1 MGRERGS
8 PDRREQVE
16 IESLGSEM
24 IQPPVIMHQ
33 NWLTCGPFRGKRP
46 SSGTGNGF
54 ASEVWSKNRAKKT
67 TCRDRASHHRQND
80 GGLHRS
86 VQHCINAS
94 LDASHHRQNDG
105 GLHHWISP
113 VWRFWP
119 HITAKTTADY
129 TLQHLVCDLVGR
141 PHITAKTTAD
151 YTTPCFGL
159 RCFRLPHITAKT
171 TADYTSRR
179 HPHRPSTCASHH
191 RQNDGGLH
199 HILLLPSLK

>member
-80 GGLHRS
+80 GGLHRKYP
-86 VQHCINAS
+86 VRMYEPP
-94 LDASHHRQNDG
+94 ASHHRQNDG
-105 GLHHWISP
+105 GLHRNLLMVAASSSGI
-113 VWRFWP
+113 
-119 HITAKTTADY
+119 
-129 TLQHLVCDLVGR
+129 
-141 PHITAKTTAD
+141 
-151 YTTPCFGL
+151 
-159 RCFRLPHITAKT
+159 
-171 TADYTSRR
+171 
-179 HPHRPSTCASHH
+179 ASHH

-199 HILLLPSLK
+199 PLLTCRSEGSLCLTSPPKRRRTTPHLATPFTQIVRLTSPPKRRRTTPYAQRGHGRKNDGPHITAKTTADYANA

>member
-80 GGLHRS
+80 GGLHRKYP
-86 VQHCINAS
+86 VRMYEPP
-94 LDASHHRQNDG
+94 ASHHRQNDG
-105 GLHHWISP
+105 GLRQCLRGHWKTFLHLPQRAAESASEKTGKQFWPLRSIDHGRQP
-113 VWRFWP
+113 VWWR
-119 HITAKTTADY
+119 
-129 TLQHLVCDLVGR
+129 
-141 PHITAKTTAD
+141 
-151 YTTPCFGL
+151 
-159 RCFRLPHITAKT
+159 RLP
-171 TADYTSRR
+171 SRR
-179 HPHRPSTCASHH
+179 AVSRNRRVNGPGVSTDTLAHR
-191 RQNDGGLH
+191 
-199 HILLLPSLK
+199 